1 MCIRDSAYTAA
12 ANAVLAAAKQVTV
25 QVCVRGVL
33 RVEYPLYELAQRLLA
48 DAGARL
54 EEVQFADRVTPV
66 SYTHLFILRMSA
78 FCCSMMILA

>member
-1 MCIRDSAYTAA
+1 M
-12 ANAVLAAAKQVTV
+12 TV

-54 EEVQFADRVTPV
+54 EEVQFADRVTLPFV
-66 SYTHLFILRMSA
+66 M
-78 FCCSMMILA
+78 LAGGETQLLPKLQEL